1 MLEASRLAIAA
12 GNRYGPENFRALGQ
26 VGQGWANVVL
36 GRDQGGLGEVE
47 DAVEHY
53 RRIRAVSRLPVFLL
67 VLSEL
72 CLVSGDVE
80 KALAVVDEAL
90 VLVEAGVGE
99 TIWADATRLK
109 AEILLTQSSTPDATA
124 AEALF
129 KSAIEIFRR
138 QEAKLVEL
146 RAARGLARLWHE
158 QGRTAAA
165 RELLS
170 PIYDW
175 FTEGLDAADL
185 RSSKLLLD
193 ELL

>member
-1 MLEASRLAIAA
+1 M
-12 GNRYGPENFRALGQ
+12 
-26 VGQGWANVVL
+26 
-36 GRDQGGLGEVE
+36 
-47 DAVEHY
+47 
-53 RRIRAVSRLPVFLL
+53 SRLPVFLL

-124 AEALF
+124 A
-129 KSAIEIFRR
+129 
-138 QEAKLVEL
+138 
-146 RAARGLARLWHE
+146 
-158 QGRTAAA
+158 A